1 MRPSIRLACLSE
13 VQVIYVFTH
22 DSVGLGEDGPTH
34 QPVEHLAA
42 LRAIPHLFV
51 IRPADVHEVREA
63 WRLAI
68 LRRHAPT
75 ALALTRQKV
84 PLIDRQVYAS
94 AEGLRRGGYI
104 LAKAVAA
111 GERGTSPTIREDS
124 AAQESPQLILIATGS
139 EVSLALEAREQL
151 QNDGIPTRVV
161 SMPCTELFE
170 EQTQEYRDEV
180 LPPSVTARLAI
191 EAGVRLGWDRYVG
204 PQGDVIC
211 LDRFGASAPGEVAL
225 NNLGFNVENVLK
237 RSRKL
242 L

>member
-1 MRPSIRLACLSE
+1 

-42 LRAIPHLFV
+42 LRAIPHLYV
-51 IRPADVHEVREA
+51 VRPADVHETREA

-84 PLIDRQVYAS
+84 PLIDRSVYSS
-94 AEGLRRGGYI
+94 AEGLRRGGYV
-104 LAKAVAA
+104 LAEANA
-111 GERGTSPTIREDS
+111 EPR
-124 AAQESPQLILIATGS
+124 LILIATGS
-139 EVSLALEAREQL
+139 EISLTLEAREQL
-151 QNDGIPTRVV
+151 QQDGIPTRVV

-170 EQTQEYRDEV
+170 EQTQDYRDEV

-211 LDRFGASAPGEVAL
+211 LDRFGASAPGDVAL
-225 NNLGFNVENVLK
+225 KNLGFSVENVVTHA
-237 RSRKL
+237 RAL
-242 L
+242 LGK